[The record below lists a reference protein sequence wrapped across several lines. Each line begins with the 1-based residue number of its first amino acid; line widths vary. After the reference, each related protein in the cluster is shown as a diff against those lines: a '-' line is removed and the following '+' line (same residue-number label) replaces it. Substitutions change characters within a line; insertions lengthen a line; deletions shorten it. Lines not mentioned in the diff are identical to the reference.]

1 MRTLAEDDS
10 ISLPIQTHP
19 AFLGS
24 FFSSPTNGISH
35 GVILGTIARLAG
47 ADITIFP
54 NTGGR
59 FSFAPMQCREIK
71 TKAVATLGNLKPIWI
86 APAGGM
92 TLERIP
98 EMLETYGSDIAL
110 LIGGAL
116 SRGDLKSNAKIMADT
131 VFNLA

>member
-1 MRTLAEDDS
+1 
-10 ISLPIQTHP
+10 
-19 AFLGS
+19 
-24 FFSSPTNGISH
+24 
-35 GVILGTIARLAG
+35 
-47 ADITIFP
+47 
-54 NTGGR
+54 
-59 FSFAPMQCREIK
+59 
-71 TKAVATLGNLKPIWI
+71 VATLGNLKPIWI